1 MDHISVLLEES
12 INGLDI
18 QPTDTFLDGTLGSG
32 GHSASV
38 CGRYPTVS
46 VIGIDRDQAALDR
59 TEVLFKNKGYKA
71 TFLLGEFRN
80 LETLLKA
87 KGINQVNRVLFDFG
101 LSSPQIDTSG
111 RGFSFAKDEPLLMTM
126 EHNKDLPTG
135 QAGGVTAMDVVNTW
149 AEETLAT
156 IIYGFG
162 EERYSRRIAK
172 AIVTARA
179 IEPITRT
186 TALVD
191 IIRGSVP
198 ASYRNGK
205 INPATRT
212 FQAIRIAVN
221 QELDNINEGLTA
233 AWNVLAPGGRIACI
247 SFHSLEDRI
256 VKQFFNTKKEE
267 GAKIITKKPIT
278 PTDTEISSNPR
289 SRSAK
294 LRIIEK

>member
-1 MDHISVLLEES
+1 
-12 INGLDI
+12 
-18 QPTDTFLDGTLGSG
+18 
-32 GHSASV
+32 
-38 CGRYPTVS
+38 
-46 VIGIDRDQAALDR
+46 
-59 TEVLFKNKGYKA
+59 
-71 TFLLGEFRN
+71 
-80 LETLLKA
+80 
-87 KGINQVNRVLFDFG
+87 
-101 LSSPQIDTSG
+101 
-111 RGFSFAKDEPLLMTM
+111 MTM
-126 EHNKDLPTG
+126 EHNKD
-135 QAGGVTAMDVVNTW
+135 GVTAIDVVNTW

-186 TALVD
+186 TQLVD

-233 AWNVLAPGGRIACI
+233 AWNVLVPGGRIACI
-247 SFHSLEDRI
+247 S
-256 VKQFFNTKKEE
+256 KKEE